1 VLSKDERFN
10 DSNNVLLVFWVTLFQ
25 LLKDASLN
33 QSLLVQAFLISQ
45 YLQSTHLLLLV
56 VEAFENLTERAL
68 SNPLLNFIP
77 VRNMV
82 VYVTD
87 ILALVIVEAA
97 ILRTIRSGK
106 SLATVLALKD
116 VKIVHLV
123 IL

>member
-1 VLSKDERFN
+1 MLAEDERLQDPN
-10 DSNNVLLVFWVTLFQ
+10 DVFLIFRVVLLE
-25 LLKDASLN
+25 LLEDASLD
-33 QSLLVQAFLISQ
+33 QALLVQALLVTED
-45 YLQSTHLLLLV
+45 LQSDDLLLLV

-87 ILALVIVEAA
+87 ILTIVIVEAA
-97 ILRTIRSGK
+97 ILRAIRSGK

-116 VKIVHLV
+116 VEVVHLV

>member
-1 VLSKDERFN
+1 MLSKDERFN

-45 YLQSTHLLLLV
+45 YLQGTHLLLLV

-87 ILALVIVEAA
+87 ILAFVIVEAA
-97 ILRTIRSGK
+97 ILRAIRSGK

-116 VKIVHLV
+116 VEVVHLV

>member
-1 VLSKDERFN
+1 MLSKDERFN

-97 ILRTIRSGK
+97 ILRAIRSGK

-116 VKIVHLV
+116 VEVVHLV

>member
-1 VLSKDERFN
+1 MLSKDERFN

-45 YLQSTHLLLLV
+45 YLQGTHLLLLV

-97 ILRTIRSGK
+97 ILRAIRSGK

-116 VKIVHLV
+116 VEVVHLV

>member
-1 VLSKDERFN
+1 MYQTYEIC
-10 DSNNVLLVFWVTLFQ
+10 LVGLRPHPPFQ
-25 LLKDASLN
+25 Y
-33 QSLLVQAFLISQ
+33 FLISQ
-45 YLQSTHLLLLV
+45 YLQGTHLLLLV

-97 ILRTIRSGK
+97 ILRAIRSGK

-116 VKIVHLV
+116 VEVVHLV